1 MSKNIANSR
10 EQKIIDRARQICE
23 YEPELDFNYENGMIE
38 IRDYSEDAGEA
49 FFRENACRADE
60 IDVEKLIDLLINN
73 GFYQVG
79 MVDAVDWKPDP
90 APMTLERAREL
101 LNNVINH
108 IAAAENT
115 NETITQL
122 INLGFTKEEL
132 LEFNFSEGDVD
143 YAFAEYDSDPE
154 TDD

>member
-1 MSKNIANSR
+1 MNKNITNGR
-10 EQKIIDRARQICE
+10 EQEIINRARQICE
-23 YEPELDFNYENGMIE
+23 YEPEFDFNYENGMIE

-49 FFRENACRADE
+49 FFKEDACRADE
-60 IDVEKLIDLLINN
+60 IDVKKLIDLLNKN

-79 MVDAVDWKPDP
+79 MGDAVDWKPDP
-90 APMTLERAREL
+90 APMTLERSKEL

-132 LEFNFSEGDVD
+132 LEFNFSEVD
-143 YAFAEYDSDPE
+143 IEYAFAEYDSDPE
-154 TDD
+154 TED

>member
-1 MSKNIANSR
+1 MSKNITNGR
-10 EQKIIDRARQICE
+10 EQEIINRARQICE
-23 YEPELDFNYENGMIE
+23 YEPEFDFNYENGMIE

-60 IDVEKLIDLLINN
+60 IDVEKLIDLLNKN

-79 MVDAVDWKPDP
+79 MGDAVDWKPDP
-90 APMTLERAREL
+90 APMTLERSKEL

-132 LEFNFSEGDVD
+132 LEFNFSEGDIE

-154 TDD
+154 TED